1 MSRLKIC
8 QKCGK
13 TFRTSTGNSSAYLC
27 PDCAL
32 QSKRDSVYRE
42 RICKTCGTSFMGYPH
57 SFYCPICKAER
68 KKQQKRQYNTQPSA
82 RPLGSTDICE
92 LCGKEYTVKSGL
104 QKYCPDCAESAIN
117 NKIRARK
124 RKYAADNKELFDAR
138 KEKTRGKGYVCVIC
152 GKVFEKESNTVT
164 CSPECEAE
172 LRRITQNKVLI
183 KKGKRHLPAESRYES
198 GLPKSGVPGVTWRK
212 NGKWQ
217 AMHKGRYIGV
227 YDTIEAASEAI
238 EQYKIKN
245 KSQ

>member
-13 TFRTSTGNSSAYLC
+13 TFQTITGQPGVYLC

-42 RICKTCGTSFMGYPH
+42 RICKTCGTSFMGYPR
-57 SFYCPICKAER
+57 SFYCPSCSAER
-68 KKQQKRQYNTQPSA
+68 KKQQKHRYNTQPSA
-82 RPLGSTDICE
+82 RPLGSIDYCMK
-92 LCGKEYTVKSGL
+92 CGKEYIVNSGR
-104 QKYCPDCAESAIN
+104 QKYCPDCAEDVIN
-117 NKIRARK
+117 DKIRAKK

-152 GKVFEKESNTVT
+152 GKTFEKESSTVT

-172 LRRITQNKVLI
+172 LRRITQNRALI
-183 KKGKRHLPAESRYES
+183 KKGKRLLPAESRYES

-217 AMHKGRYIGV
+217 AIYKSHYIGV

-238 EQYKIKN
+238 EQYKNKN
-245 KSQ
+245 KPQ